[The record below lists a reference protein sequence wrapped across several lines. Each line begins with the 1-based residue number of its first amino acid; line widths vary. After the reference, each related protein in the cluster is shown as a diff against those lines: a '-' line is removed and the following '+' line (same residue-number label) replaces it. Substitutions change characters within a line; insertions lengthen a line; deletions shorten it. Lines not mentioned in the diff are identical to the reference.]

1 MTLKWNVLADTAAT
15 DVAIAASACRS
26 IANTFMP
33 LSMKMNCL
41 INWMT
46 GINRLNI
53 FVNYS
58 DRILPHV
65 PTWRRNWSWFRCEP
79 ALFYFCSRSPG
90 SIFGETL
97 CIFVCSRLAGGIF
110 WRKGTAVGWRQETPS
125 ANESVVSP
133 TTFRKILAFFWKK
146 RSLPDI
152 VQNFDIP
159 QPFSAGISK
168 NTEHRRSLCNVI
180 SREIGAL
187 PFIFRLLAA
196 VKRRKMILERLQWRC
211 DFGGLRHS
219 GFHWHFAHF
228 LAF

>member
-1 MTLKWNVLADTAAT
+1 MILKWNVLADTAAT

-53 FVNYS
+53 FVNFS

-79 ALFYFCSRSPG
+79 ALFCS
-90 SIFGETL
+90 
-97 CIFVCSRLAGGIF
+97 CSRLAGGIF

-125 ANESVVSP
+125 ANESVVST

-159 QPFSAGISK
+159 QPFSGGISRK
-168 NTEHRRSLCNVI
+168 NGANPFTCMESAEKRSI
-180 SREIGAL
+180 
-187 PFIFRLLAA
+187 A
-196 VKRRKMILERLQWRC
+196 VRKSPMQRKVSWN
-211 DFGGLRHS
+211 
-219 GFHWHFAHF
+219 
-228 LAF
+228 